1 VVGLGQALRDHPALP
16 SCLVKRIYSYGSGG
30 ATSPEDAP
38 ILNYFNARFAAQGY
52 KLPDLLR
59 TIALS
64 NAFSEVV
71 ESQDRLPSSVNTA
84 SALSPQNGADKL
96 D

>member
-1 VVGLGQALRDHPALP
+1 LGQALHDHPALP
-16 SCLVKRIYSYGSGG
+16 SCLVKRVYSYGSGG
-30 ATSPEDAP
+30 ATSPDDAP
-38 ILNYFNARFAAQGY
+38 ILNYFSARFAAQGY

-71 ESQDRLPSSVNTA
+71 EGQDRLPSSVNPTSA
-84 SALSPQNGADKL
+84 SSPQNGGEKL
-96 D
+96 N